1 MAIKGKK
8 GVFFTLIAVLVVSV
22 LIIAFSSNENFTSK
36 NRVPTISS
44 RVKTSSNF
52 VRNLEQSYIK
62 ASLQTS
68 SHNALNSILLYIE
81 RNRNFLENEK
91 ELNDTFKEVLINGSI
106 KGLKLYEGYGI
117 SLMNGNTFEYRL
129 NRIEQASKNFFNLRT
144 DFKKEDIEVDI
155 FQTNDTGPWYI
166 GINLTL
172 EYSVDADV
180 AYWNRTKTFTIFLD
194 LRDFNDPLF
203 LVNPTSPAHRKI
215 NATPFNSTEWNVDTL
230 RIHAN
235 SGTYMYEPNASS
247 YLFRF
252 FNSTEFSE
260 CCGIESFVNE
270 TLCKKVEDKSYVDFC
285 FWSDA
290 CDSGTMYGEKLYNI
304 TGITNETYPFKLDAY
319 HVARYNVLNEAVN
332 VTAWGS
338 FS

>member
-52 VRNLEQSYIK
+52 VRNLEQSYVK
-62 ASLQTS
+62 SSLQTS
-68 SHNALNSILLYIE
+68 SHNALDSILLYIE
-81 RNRNFLENEK
+81 YNRDFLRDEK

-106 KGLKLYEGYGI
+106 NGLKLYEGYGI

-129 NRIEQASKNFFNLRT
+129 NRIEQAAKNFFNLKT
-144 DFKKEDIEVDI
+144 DFKKDDIEVAI
-155 FQTNDTGPWYI
+155 FQTNDTGPWYV
-166 GINLTL
+166 GVNLTL
-172 EYSVDADV
+172 EYIVDANV
-180 AYWNRTKTFTIFLD
+180 AHWNRTKTFTIFLD
-194 LRDFNDPLF
+194 LREFNDPLF
-203 LVNPTSPAHRKI
+203 LVNPTSPSHRKV
-215 NATPFNSTEWNVDTL
+215 NATPFNSTEWNIDTL
-230 RIHAN
+230 NIHAN
-235 SGTYMYEPNASS
+235 SGTYRYEPNASN
-247 YLFRF
+247 YLSRM
-252 FNSTEFSE
+252 FNSAEVSE

-285 FWSDA
+285 FWSNA
-290 CDSGTMYGEKLYNI
+290 CDPGTWYGEKLYNI
-304 TGITNETYPFKLDAY
+304 TGITKDTYPFKLDAY
-319 HVARYNVLNEAVN
+319 HVIRYNVTYQAVN
-332 VTAWGS
+332 VTAGGS